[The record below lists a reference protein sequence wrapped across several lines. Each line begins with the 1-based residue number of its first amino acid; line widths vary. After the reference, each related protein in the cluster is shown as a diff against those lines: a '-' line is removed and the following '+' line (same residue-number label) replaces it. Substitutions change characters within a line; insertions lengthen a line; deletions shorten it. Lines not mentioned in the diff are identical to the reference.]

1 MYIAHKF
8 NDRKSLLLEGEKMNK
23 VIPETPLERIDDSL
37 KYNPLMQFIGADN
50 VKKIQDGFTDLLLEQ
65 IRDDLRDYGQ
75 YIFYPPDHENI
86 IDDAFDKVSKKIQKM
101 YEGAMLDVAQRS
113 VEKWKELAMAE
124 VGIEKPLKEKVNED
138 ET

>member
-1 MYIAHKF
+1 
-8 NDRKSLLLEGEKMNK
+8 MNK

-37 KYNPLMQFIGADN
+37 RYNPLMQFIGADN

-65 IRDDLRDYGQ
+65 IRDDLRDYRQ

-101 YEGAMLDVAQRS
+101 YEGAMLDVAQKS
-113 VEKWKELAMAE
+113 
-124 VGIEKPLKEKVNED
+124 IEK
-138 ET
+138 